1 VDASAALGAA
11 IGTCPSGQVVIMPAG
26 TCRLDS
32 RVYRAYASNVTIRG
46 AGMGKTILK
55 ATSEAQ
61 VLLLGTA
68 DWPRATAGLAI
79 TAGATRGSTVLT
91 VADATSITVGKL
103 VRIEQND
110 LPCVISGNAPAANN
124 RLMSAMF
131 RVTAKT
137 ATSVTV
143 MPPLPIDFTQSPALV

>member
-1 VDASAALGAA
+1 
-11 IGTCPSGQVVIMPAG
+11 MPAG